1 MISKIISKILL
12 FILIPSF
19 LYSQRKKDSIVYKE
33 DYTKEVYFEIKLNL
47 KCKTTKNNVINSYKE
62 DYFF

>member
-12 FILIPSF
+12 LILIPSF

-33 DYTKEVYFEIKLNL
+33 DYTKEVYFEI
-47 KCKTTKNNVINSYKE
+47 TTVALIFN
-62 DYFF
+62 FLL